1 MYLIINKN
9 YFFAFP
15 KASQQARTLMVVMA
29 KELYPG
35 KLKNARMIKT
45 NKKLETGILTRR
57 TI

>member
-15 KASQQARTLMVVMA
+15 KCSQQARTLMAVMA
-29 KELYPG
+29 KELYP
-35 KLKNARMIKT
+35 KQLKYAKMIKT
-45 NKKLETGILTRR
+45 DKKLKHSKLIRR